1 MLARM
6 ETEMNHSLIYIGLAV
21 MTLYGMSQREGIQR
35 ILLPIFSLLAALRFA
50 AVM

>member
-6 ETEMNHSLIYIGLAV
+6 ETETNNSLIYIGLAV
-21 MTLYGMSQREGIQR
+21 MTLYGISQREGVER
-35 ILLPIFSLLAALRFA
+35 ILFVICSLLVAARFA